1 MEEKQPASSMVRI
14 PTPLIPVVREL
25 SRLHRQGKTEQLL
38 QGLEVL
44 IAAIDS
50 SSDSKGD
57 SSIVATDSSVIAD
70 LIARIERLES
80 AVIQPAINSPQQP
93 AEAPPVPT
101 EQAIAPS
108 SDESVEPSGDG
119 WLTLK
124 EVAAAIGA
132 NYSRLSDSRGEM
144 SEEEFL
150 DYLYQRT
157 LEKRK
162 PQHWEFDRNAGRR
175 GMFRPVPH

>member
-1 MEEKQPASSMVRI
+1 MVKPA
-14 PTPLIPVVREL
+14 L
-25 SRLHRQGKTEQLL
+25 
-38 QGLEVL
+38 
-44 IAAIDS
+44 S
-50 SSDSKGD
+50 SS
-57 SSIVATDSSVIAD
+57 VA
-70 LIARIERLES
+70 
-80 AVIQPAINSPQQP
+80 
-93 AEAPPVPT
+93 
-101 EQAIAPS
+101 AIAPS
-108 SDESVEPSGDG
+108 SNESVATSSDS

-162 PQHWEFDRNAGRR
+162 PQHWEFDRSLGRK
-175 GMFRPVPH
+175 GMFRPVPLAGDPGSARS